1 MTSLMSYMH
10 RTRPAQPQP
19 DRRSRCSRAKA
30 MESRKLTRREQQVL
44 DLACESGPTYQ
55 QIANT
60 LGISWETV
68 RQHVAAIYR
77 KTGYG
82 TMPELIA
89 NTLHKRYQENKCSP
103 N

>member
-1 MTSLMSYMH
+1 VGTLMG
-10 RTRPAQPQP
+10 RFVTQRATVPLP
-19 DRRSRCSRAKA
+19 DRRAKSCRAKA
-30 MESRKLTRREQQVL
+30 LESRQLTRREHEVL
-44 DLACESGPTYQ
+44 ELICESGPTYQ

-68 RQHVAAIYR
+68 RQYVAAIYR